1 MASHVVNGLLVAE
14 RPLREDEL
22 AILDGASS
30 WTLQTLAPRYS
41 FIVGPLAAFSRGLD
55 TEELYTLAHMQKNV
69 WAIDMDL
76 LPARGTV
83 ELTTTETAPYRL
95 SAPKLARRHEHNMRR
110 DRG

>member
-41 FIVGPLAAFSRGLD
+41 FVVGPLATFSRELIA
-55 TEELYTLAHMQKNV
+55 EELYTLAHMQKDV
-69 WAIDMDL
+69 WALDMDL
-76 LPARGTV
+76 LPARGGI
-83 ELTTTETAPYRL
+83 ELTTIETTPYRL
-95 SAPKLARRHEHNMRR
+95 SAPKLARQHERLMRR